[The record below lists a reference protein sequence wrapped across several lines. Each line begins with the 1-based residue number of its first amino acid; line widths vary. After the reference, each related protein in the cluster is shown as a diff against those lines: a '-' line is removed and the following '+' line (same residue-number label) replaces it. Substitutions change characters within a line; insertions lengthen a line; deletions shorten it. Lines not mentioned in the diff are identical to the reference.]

1 MRISTLWRHL
11 RESLRSLG
19 RNGWMTFASI
29 SGVAITLLI
38 LGLSLVI
45 ALNAQQ
51 MSNYVAGQLEV
62 DVYLKQSVSD
72 AQGQE
77 LADQV
82 RTMPGVKSVEFVSKE
97 QGFKDLQNR
106 LGAEYKT
113 VLSGLSEQ
121 NTLPVRL
128 VVKAE
133 DPRQTLTI
141 ANQLRQLPDVD
152 QVHDGKA
159 VVDKVFRF
167 LDVVRNI
174 GLVFVGALVL
184 TTMFLISNTIKITI
198 FSRRREIEIMKL
210 VGATNWF
217 IRWPFLLEG
226 AWIGVIGA
234 LLPYVAIVGLY
245 QMVYERVGGTFAEIT
260 FPLIP
265 VSVLAERLA
274 LVMFGLGV
282 LIGVWGGVM
291 SIRRFLRV

>member
-1 MRISTLWRHL
+1 MGRHL

-72 AQGQE
+72 AQGQQ
-77 LADQV
+77 LAERV
-82 RTMPGVKSVEFVSKE
+82 RAMPGVKSVVFVSKE
-97 QGFKDLQNR
+97 QGFKDLQTR
-106 LGAEYKT
+106 LGEEYKT
-113 VLSGLSEQ
+113 VLSGLSQQ

-133 DPRQTLTI
+133 DPRQTLAI
-141 ANQLRQLPDVD
+141 ANELRRIPDVD

-167 LDVVRNI
+167 LDIVRNI

-226 AWIGVIGA
+226 VWIGVIGA
-234 LLPYVAIVGLY
+234 LLPYATVVGLY
-245 QMVYERVGGTFAEIT
+245 QMIYERVGGTFAEIT

-265 VSVLAERLA
+265 ASVLAARLA
-274 LVMFGLGV
+274 VVMFGLGV
-282 LIGVWGGVM
+282 LIGIWGGVM

>member
-1 MRISTLWRHL
+1 MWRHL
-11 RESLRSLG
+11 RESLRSLT

-38 LGLSLVI
+38 LGMSLVM

-62 DVYLKQSVSD
+62 DVYLKQNVSD
-72 AQGQE
+72 AQGQQ
-77 LADQV
+77 LAEQV
-82 RTMPGVKSVEFVSKE
+82 RTMPGVKSVQVVSKE
-97 QGFKDLQNR
+97 EGFKDLQER

-128 VVKAE
+128 IVKAQ
-133 DPRQTLTI
+133 DPRQTVPL
-141 ANQLRQLPDVD
+141 ANQLRQLPAVD
-152 QVHDGKA
+152 QVHDGQA
-159 VVDKVFRF
+159 VVDKLFAF
-167 LDVVRNI
+167 LDTVRNI
-174 GLVFVGALVL
+174 GLVFVAALVV

-210 VGATNWF
+210 VGATNGF

-226 AWIGVIGA
+226 VWIGVIGA
-234 LLPYVAIVGLY
+234 LIPYAVVVGLY
-245 QMVYERVGGTFAEIT
+245 NAIYARVGGTFAEIT

-265 VSVLAERLA
+265 VGVLAERLA
-274 LVMFGLGV
+274 LVMFGLGIV
-282 LIGVWGGVM
+282 IGVWGGVM
-291 SIRRFLRV
+291 SIRRFLKV